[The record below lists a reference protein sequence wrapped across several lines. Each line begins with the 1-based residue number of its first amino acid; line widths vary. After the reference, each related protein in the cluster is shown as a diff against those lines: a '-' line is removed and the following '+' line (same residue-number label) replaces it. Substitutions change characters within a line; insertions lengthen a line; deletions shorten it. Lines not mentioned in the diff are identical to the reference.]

1 MILSTLISNGVS
13 QHRRC
18 IRGKGVVGHAASC
31 KEFWMDTWRRCYA
44 VKTVKRAPM
53 PSRVFQA
60 GSVPLSTL
68 LTFAS
73 RGARHLECRGTWA
86 PSHHGSIGPVGPC
99 ATGDATRRGSAETM
113 AQRAWEDLCLP
124 WERLV
129 WAASYLCYLLPQK
142 ERILWVWYDR
152 RSSRLL
158 GPVNIPR
165 LSMWSKNRLRP
176 RCGSPSAGRTA
187 AKSGQGIGDRHNT

>member
-1 MILSTLISNGVS
+1 MYLNAA
-13 QHRRC
+13 
-18 IRGKGVVGHAASC
+18 AASGA
-31 KEFWMDTWRRCYA
+31 KGLLDMQQVARSSGWTHGDGATRSRWSNVHRCLA
-44 VKTVKRAPM
+44 AF
-53 PSRVFQA
+53 SRP

-152 RSSRLL
+152 QSSRLL